1 MGPIQSLLRYKNKS
15 ALPINDIRETDEWV
29 TVTYFSDG
37 LLRINCV
44 FEQYEGVIDIQYTDG
59 YEKAYIDA
67 ALIDDTVDSD
77 DPNGDMANE
86 AKWREFLDVLYS
98 KTGIRLEP
106 FDFKLEIFGEEIKA
120 HEDELKEM
128 AVNYAC
134 KMHDQEIKNAL
145 DNLPG

>member
-37 LLRINCV
+37 LLRINCL

-67 ALIDDTVDSD
+67 ALIDDTIEPD

-106 FDFKLEIFGEEIKA
+106 FDFKL
-120 HEDELKEM
+120 
-128 AVNYAC
+128 
-134 KMHDQEIKNAL
+134 
-145 DNLPG
+145 